1 MLTTEHGI
9 RKAIKTNYRQ
19 ARMLGHLTERTVII
33 GNSGSGKSTLA
44 EAIANLAHIPAI
56 DLDVLHWEEN
66 GYGSKRNEAVAR
78 KMVLDISDQPRWVIE
93 GVFGWLA
100 EVALPKAT
108 ALIWLDLPW
117 GLCRAGLL
125 ARGLRRG
132 ATTQDA
138 AELIKWAEAYWTRQT
153 PSSFAGHSKMFNDF
167 SGVKLRL
174 QSRKQIDQLLTN
186 LRTSVSNT
194 DP

>member
-1 MLTTEHGI
+1 
-9 RKAIKTNYRQ
+9 
-19 ARMLGHLTERTVII
+19 
-33 GNSGSGKSTLA
+33 
-44 EAIANLAHIPAI
+44 
-56 DLDVLHWEEN
+56 VLHWEEN
-66 GYGSKRNEAVAR
+66 GYGSKRNEAAAR
-78 KMVLDISDQPRWVIE
+78 KMVLDISDQPRWIIE

-117 GLCRAGLL
+117 DLCRAGLL

-153 PSSFAGHSKMFNDF
+153 PSSFAGHSEMFNDF
-167 SGVKLRL
+167 SGIKLRL